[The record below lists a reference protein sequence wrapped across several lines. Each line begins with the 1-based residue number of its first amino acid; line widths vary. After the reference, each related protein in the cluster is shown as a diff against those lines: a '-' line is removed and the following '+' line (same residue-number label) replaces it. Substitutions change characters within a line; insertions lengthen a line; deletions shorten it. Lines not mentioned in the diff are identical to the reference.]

1 MLKLYCQHF
10 CVQCCTCTQSDR
22 YVEARRRELDS
33 VLAKS
38 TFCIAHIHNIHICT
52 HSKAHLTKTR
62 IPSINTRIYIYT
74 MYLYKYEDAL
84 CYLSLSL
91 VFLRWCQYL
100 KTKKTKII
108 PFIGMI
114 KSEDGMRQQRRME
127 NDTNIHTYSYKQTN
141 NSCERNIVKERY
153 LIQSRKVCISTK
165 YMNASYVYVF
175 AISIFFRFII
185 VVWFAYFASDSEQKT
200 LNWKFASVVYFWQ
213 WSGAKQQQQHHH
225 HLNGS
230 WPFSLHIQHGNVGH
244 CCIGRCLL

>member
-38 TFCIAHIHNIHICT
+38 TVCIAHIHNIHICT

-74 MYLYKYEDAL
+74 MYLYKYEDAP
-84 CYLSLSL
+84 CYLLLSL
-91 VFLRWCQYL
+91 IFLRWCQYL

-141 NSCERNIVKERY
+141 KQFMR
-153 LIQSRKVCISTK
+153 TK
-165 YMNASYVYVF
+165 YCKRTV
-175 AISIFFRFII
+175 
-185 VVWFAYFASDSEQKT
+185 
-200 LNWKFASVVYFWQ
+200 LNPK
-213 WSGAKQQQQHHH
+213 
-225 HLNGS
+225 
-230 WPFSLHIQHGNVGH
+230 
-244 CCIGRCLL
+244 